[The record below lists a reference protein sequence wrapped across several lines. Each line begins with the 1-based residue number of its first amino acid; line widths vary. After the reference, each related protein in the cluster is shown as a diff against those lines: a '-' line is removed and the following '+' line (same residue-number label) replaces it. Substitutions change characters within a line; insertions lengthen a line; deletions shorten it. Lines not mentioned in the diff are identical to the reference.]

1 VSGAG
6 FACCIGKRSNPVQ
19 FDFPP
24 VKDETQRAAIED
36 AIGQCVQAFYEKGIR
51 DPLLR
56 SVFVNSIPDLESH
69 LKIVRDFWSRSLLG
83 TERYEGQPFAAHVK
97 LPIEPEHFKRWL
109 ELFVETARETLPD
122 TQAEQAVAKA
132 THMTQC
138 FQSGLFPFTGPDGK
152 PSRSP
157 PQ

>member
-1 VSGAG
+1 M
-6 FACCIGKRSNPVQ
+6 Q

-24 VKDETQRAAIED
+24 VKDEIERAAIED
-36 AIGQCVQAFYEKGIR
+36 AIGQCVHAFYEKGIR
-51 DPLLR
+51 DPLLGP
-56 SVFVNSIPDLESH
+56 VFVNSIPDLDGH
-69 LKIVRDFWSRSLLG
+69 MQIVRNFWSKSLLG

-97 LPIEPEHFKRWL
+97 LPVEPEHFERWL
-109 ELFVETARETLPD
+109 KLFAETARETLPQ

-138 FQSGLFPFTGPDGK
+138 FQSGLFPFMGPDGR